1 MATEAKLRQLAD
13 KGCPV
18 YYFYSSERYLV
29 RQAVAAATRILTADS
44 DEDATVLDGAA
55 PEIEQLIMAAGTIS
69 FFGTRRVVVLPELEP
84 GSYGDKELEELCS
97 TLDSLENAVVVLGSV
112 FELERNKLKMSK
124 RAQKLIAQCKALGY
138 TEELAKPK
146 LFELKVMMIDRAK
159 EQGATLP
166 EGAATA
172 LLERCGED
180 PFLLENEVDKL
191 CALSGYQTVSTA
203 MVAEMSTV
211 SLDADVFE
219 MIRMITAKNATGAC
233 KKLQTLLRLQ
243 QEPIA
248 ITGAMIGSYVD
259 LYRVKLGAAKR
270 KPYGTVFKDFGYKGS
285 DYRLKR
291 SAETASHYTLK
302 QIENCMQVLLE
313 LDQSLKGQP
322 VDAQILLETALCR
335 LAMAGSGR

>member
-44 DEDATVLDGAA
+44 DEDATVLDSAA

-84 GSYGDKELEELCS
+84 GSYGDKDLEELCS
-97 TLDSLENAVVVLGSV
+97 TLASLENAVVVLGSV

-146 LFELKVMMIDRAK
+146 PFELKVMMIDRAK

-322 VDAQILLETALCR
+322 VDAQILLETALCS

>member
-84 GSYGDKELEELCS
+84 GSYGDKDLEELCS
-97 TLDSLENAVVVLGSV
+97 TLASLENAVVVLGSV
-112 FELERNKLKMSK
+112 FELERNKLKMGK

-146 LFELKVMMIDRAK
+146 PFELKVMMLDRAK

>member
-1 MATEAKLRQLAD
+1 MATETKLRQLAD

-69 FFGTRRVVVLPELEP
+69 FFGTRRVLPEIDP
-84 GSYGDKELEELCS
+84 AAYSDKDLEELNS
-97 TLDSLENAVVVLGSV
+97 TLSSLENAVVVLGSV
-112 FELERNKLKMSK
+112 FELERSKLKTGK

-146 LFELKVMMIDRAK
+146 PFELKMMMIDRAK
-159 EQGATLP
+159 EQKTTLP
-166 EGAATA
+166 DGAAAA

-191 CALSGYQTVSTA
+191 CALSGYQTVTAA
-203 MVAEMSTV
+203 MVAEMGTV
-211 SLDADVFE
+211 SLEADVFE
-219 MIRMITAKNATGAC
+219 MIHMITAKNATGAC

-248 ITGAMIGSYVD
+248 ITAAMIGSYVD

-270 KPYGTVFKDFGYKGS
+270 KNYSTVFKDFGYKGS

-291 SAETASHYTLK
+291 SAETASHYTLG

-313 LDQSLKGQP
+313 LDQSLKSQP
-322 VDAQILLETALCR
+322 TDDQILLETALCR

>member
-69 FFGTRRVVVLPELEP
+69 FFGTRRVVVLPEVGP
-84 GSYGDKELEELCS
+84 GGYGDKDLEELCS
-97 TLDSLENAVVVLGSV
+97 TLASLENAVVVLGSV
-112 FELERNKLKMSK
+112 FELERNKLKMGK
-124 RAQKLIAQCKALGY
+124 RAQKLLAQCKALGY

-146 LFELKVMMIDRAK
+146 PFELKVMMIDRAK

-191 CALSGYQTVSTA
+191 CALSGYQTVS
-203 MVAEMSTV
+203 V

>member
-84 GSYGDKELEELCS
+84 GSYGDKDLEELCS
-97 TLDSLENAVVVLGSV
+97 TLASLENAVVVLGSV

-146 LFELKVMMIDRAK
+146 PFELKVMMIDRAK

-191 CALSGYQTVSTA
+191 CALSGYQ
-203 MVAEMSTV
+203 TV

>member
-69 FFGTRRVVVLPELEP
+69 FFGTRRVVVLPEVEP
-84 GSYGDKELEELCS
+84 GSYGDKDLEELCS
-97 TLDSLENAVVVLGSV
+97 TLASLENAVVVLGSV

-124 RAQKLIAQCKALGY
+124 RAQKLLAQCKALGY

-146 LFELKVMMIDRAK
+146 PFELKVMMIDRAK

>member
-29 RQAVAAATRILTADS
+29 RQAVAAAVRVLSADS
-44 DEDATVLDGAA
+44 DEDATILDGAA
-55 PEIEQLIMAAGTIS
+55 PELEQLIMAAGTIS
-69 FFGTRRVVVLPELEP
+69 FFGTRRVVVLPELDP
-84 GSYGDKELEELCS
+84 AAYGSKDMDELCS
-97 TLDSLENAVVVLGSV
+97 TLSSLENAVAVLGSV
-112 FELERNKLKMSK
+112 FPLERGKIKLGKQV
-124 RAQKLIAQCKALGY
+124 QKLQAQCKAIGY
-138 TEELAKPK
+138 TEELAKPRP
-146 LFELKVMMIDRAK
+146 FELKNLMMERAK
-159 EQGATLP
+159 AQGATLP
-166 EGAATA
+166 DGAATA

-191 CALSGYQTVSTA
+191 CALSGYQTVSA
-203 MVAEMSTV
+203 SMVAEMGTV
-211 SLDADVFE
+211 SLEADVFE

-248 ITGAMIGSYVD
+248 ITAAMIGSYVD

-270 KPYGTVFKDFGYKGS
+270 KNYSAVHKDFGYKGS

-291 SAETASHYTLK
+291 SAE
-302 QIENCMQVLLE
+302 LE
-313 LDQSLKGQP
+313 W
-322 VDAQILLETALCR
+322 R
-335 LAMAGSGR
+335 RWR